1 MTWHCLTP
9 TRRPRHFSRAAQDPA
24 LGLPFPP
31 NAISP
36 PDTKPRVK
44 TAERFGSTPNTTC
57 LSGTKPG
64 DKCVERFRVFY
75 LTPFSLPEPKL
86 PLQLFVYSRPLKD
99 AYTITCYPPPSTF
112 YNPFIPNVLS
122 QNPPFCPKNFPS
134 PPQNFSIPPSLSPL
148 FPLPRPHPRNRD
160 WGVSA
165 PRFTQTRTGLTPIAV
180 RTPLFLSPFTF
191 L

>member
-1 MTWHCLTP
+1 MSPCRCMTWHCLTP

-57 LSGTKPG
+57 LSGTKPR

-75 LTPFSLPEPKL
+75 LTPFLLPEPKL
-86 PLQLFVYSRPLKD
+86 PLQLFVYPRPLKD
-99 AYTITCYPPPSTF
+99 AIKYIMLPPPRQL
-112 YNPFIPNVLS
+112 FITPSFPTSYPHFHLPLS
-122 QNPPFCPKNFPS
+122 FFV
-134 PPQNFSIPPSLSPL
+134 
-148 FPLPRPHPRNRD
+148 PRNQVCR
-160 WGVSA
+160 VSA
-165 PRFTQTRTGLTPIAV
+165 PRSGQSRCGGRGNAV
-180 RTPLFLSPFTF
+180 QEGRKWESLPFW
-191 L
+191 